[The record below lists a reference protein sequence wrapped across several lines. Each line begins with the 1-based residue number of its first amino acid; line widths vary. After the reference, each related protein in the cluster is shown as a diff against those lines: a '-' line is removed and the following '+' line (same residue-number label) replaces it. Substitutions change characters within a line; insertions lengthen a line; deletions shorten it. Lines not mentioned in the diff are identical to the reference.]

1 MTLLALGRAD
11 GAICFTDPAFVT
23 DDLQTEERLSA

>member
-1 MTLLALGRAD
+1 LARAD

-23 DDLQTEERLSA
+23 DDLQSEGRRIA